1 MQQPLMSIFISRPQA
16 GGYIALPYSDD
27 NSPSSALSNA
37 NLLCPRYAENDT
49 SSAPPSPA
57 SIESFDILDS
67 IAWRR
72 GYTSHA
78 SGARPRRWRNR
89 KHRAHIIAIAV
100 VFALFLIGCS
110 VGAYAAIRHEA
121 VKTRETCLTREGGER
136 CDDAA
141 WARCIASNGV
151 GYCEGVM

>member
-1 MQQPLMSIFISRPQA
+1 MSIFISRPQT
-16 GGYIALPYSDD
+16 GGYIALPYSDN

-37 NLLCPRYAENDT
+37 NLLCPRYAEDDNT
-49 SSAPPSPA
+49 SAPPSPA

-72 GYTSHA
+72 GYTSHGL
-78 SGARPRRWRNR
+78 GARPHRCCASWRNQ
-89 KHRAHIIAIAV
+89 KHRGLMIALAV
-100 VFALFLIGCS
+100 VLALFLVGCS

-121 VKTRETCLTREGGER
+121 ARTRETCLAREGGER
-136 CDDAA
+136 CNDAA
-141 WARCIASNGV
+141 WARCIAGNGV